1 MSNVP
6 SNATITHLTEH
17 VILNTA
23 PTVDLDGACHIEA
36 NGSDHIHLD
45 SRTKHTQGTIIPT
58 LFDDAGNTL
67 ATTTTNKV
75 QYAASATVDFNNAA
89 LTNAVFTD
97 DTSFASGTTVNFNN
111 ATVSNFA
118 LGSGALSASAV
129 ASANGYASLD
139 AELDA
144 VTSTQNTVKART
156 ENLTAGRM
164 MKASGA
170 GVLVVS
176 DVPETDVGRLTTA
189 QTFTGSK
196 KFADTVRV
204 DVAGD
209 ETALHLAGNHDN
221 TNNAGGKLRLT
232 KFKADKATADSST
245 VIYQDGLNL
254 HGNTNLVSGCI
265 GSGVT
270 KGFRFQAFKT
280 RVIDGADV
288 TTNFDDVISA
298 SDVDTL
304 GYITRSGIN
313 CTSGEYLKNGSQITY
328 TDLAGT
334 IATAQIGGT
343 QVTDAKIAAVAASK
357 ITGTIATAQVGDTQI
372 TDAKI
377 AAVAATKLTG
387 TIATA
392 RIPDLAAS
400 KVTTGTLAVDRIPA
414 LAASKVTSGAFDVA
428 RVPDLAA
435 SKITSGAF
443 DVARV
448 PDLAASKITSG
459 TLDVARIPALPAAV
473 ITSGTLG
480 LSRMPA
486 LPASIITSGTLGV
499 DRIPDLPASKVTSG
513 SLSVARIPDLA
524 AGKIT
529 SGFIGQD
536 RIPDLSASK
545 VTTGTLGVDR
555 IPDLPAAQIT
565 SGTLG
570 LSRIPD
576 LPAALITSGTLGTAR
591 IPALPASIITS
602 GTLPTARLD
611 VSAINAGA
619 NAYTISVANQFAALA
634 TFGGGINFGSAL
646 GVFSNKK
653 TLRVASN
660 GGTTLEDEQ
669 IIKDSG
675 FAKVASGQR
684 LVADNCTVTGSMK
697 IAEDTPAGAGMNLQN
712 GLPTDSYDTTNKSQI
727 MFGYNGTG
735 QYPHYIK
742 SSHQSDTAAA
752 AQDAGSKL
760 DFLINDGEADVGLAT
775 AIEAHAPKVL
785 SISSQSVRCHK
796 ELRPDAG
803 ILMPFGTAGYNLV
816 HQILPHSV
824 IGTSHQ
830 LFVRFVTINV
840 DNTAFKAG
848 EALQP
853 HKGADNSTSTRV
865 GGSVTANVNATEVDD
880 KTNSGGD
887 TASIAFGNSDLST
900 SDHPIS
906 SFAGYLYWGTGW
918 DSAVQSAGNRLV
930 RVGIQ
935 ATEGL
940 NLYCDGKLVSA
951 QFRANTN
958 SIDGTGAAVAYYA
971 FTARGA
977 YTALEGHITTDATNM
992 VGTMEFTCFAYW

>member
-280 RVIDGADV
+280 RVINGADV

-377 AAVAATKLTG
+377 AAVAA
-387 TIATA
+387 
-392 RIPDLAAS
+392 S

-428 RVPDLAA
+428 RV
-435 SKITSGAF
+435 
-443 DVARV
+443 
-448 PDLAASKITSG
+448 
-459 TLDVARIPALPAAV
+459 
-473 ITSGTLG
+473 
-480 LSRMPA
+480 
-486 LPASIITSGTLGV
+486 
-499 DRIPDLPASKVTSG
+499 PDLPASKVTSG

-611 VSAINAGA
+611 VNAINAGA

>member
-176 DVPETDVGRLTTA
+176 DVPETDVGRLSTA

-209 ETALHLAGNHDN
+209 ETTLHLAGNHDN

-280 RVIDGADV
+280 RVINGADV

-343 QVTDAKIAAVAASK
+343 QVTDAKIAAVAA
-357 ITGTIATAQVGDTQI
+357 
-372 TDAKI
+372 
-377 AAVAATKLTG
+377 TKLTG

-400 KVTTGTLAVDRIPA
+400 KITSGTLGVDRVPA
-414 LAASKVTSGAFDVA
+414 LAASKITSGAFDVA
-428 RVPDLAA
+428 RIPDLAA

-499 DRIPDLPASKVTSG
+499 DRIPA
-513 SLSVARIPDLA
+513 
-524 AGKIT
+524 
-529 SGFIGQD
+529 
-536 RIPDLSASK
+536 
-545 VTTGTLGVDR
+545 
-555 IPDLPAAQIT
+555 LPAAQIT

-602 GTLPTARLD
+602 GTLPTARLY

-816 HQILPHSV
+816 HQILPHSL

-992 VGTMEFTCFAYW
+992 VGTLEFTCFAYW